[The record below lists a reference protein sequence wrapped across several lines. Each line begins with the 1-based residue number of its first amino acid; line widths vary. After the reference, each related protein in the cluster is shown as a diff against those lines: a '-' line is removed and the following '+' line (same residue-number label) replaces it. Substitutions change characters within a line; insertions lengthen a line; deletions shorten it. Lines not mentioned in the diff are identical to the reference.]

1 MTQAAAAAKLS
12 INQPKV
18 SVLKH
23 YRLEGFSVERL
34 MGYLTALSSDIE
46 IRIRPPKCSPG
57 RIGIKAA

>member
-1 MTQAAAAAKLS
+1 
-12 INQPKV
+12 
-18 SVLKH
+18 VLKH

-57 RIGIKAA
+57 RIGIEAA